1 MGIQFSNIKSV
12 RIHRTFEKICSTCTI
27 CSNRNLLSNKLKKLV
42 ALLNLIV
49 YLLCR
54 TSSTCTRCSSKNRPL
69 NEPKVMR
76 NLRRQPT
83 LPLCRQK
90 SLNKLEKQLF
100 DWNKFMRFVLMPK
113 DQICSF
119 KFTNLSYSGNPK
131 KLTSFSLSIIFYF
144 VLQIELVF
152 NIQ

>member
-1 MGIQFSNIKSV
+1 MLRAFKNLGIQFSNIKSV
-12 RIHRTFEKICSTCTI
+12 RIHRNFEKICSTCTI

-90 SLNKLEKQLF
+90 SLNKWEKQLF
-100 DWNKFMRFVLMPK
+100 DWKKNYEICTHAERSICN
-113 DQICSF
+113 QICSF
-119 KFTNLSYSGNPK
+119 KFTNLS
-131 KLTSFSLSIIFYF
+131 
-144 VLQIELVF
+144 
-152 NIQ
+152 